1 MNDTDRQRCL
11 ALAAALQA
19 LRAVAALGLMLTL
32 VGLLLVALLALLAGA
47 TAVPL
52 AAAWVLILGQLER
65 LWATRIAFDA
75 RLFSALADGGLPDLG
90 ALDAA
95 LAALGLRPN
104 NASPQRDLSARLA
117 GTRRLV
123 QQHLAIVIIQ
133 ALGCGLAL
141 CLMPWRAVWC
151 VT

>member
-1 MNDTDRQRCL
+1 MNDSDRQRCL

-32 VGLLLVALLALLAGA
+32 VGLLLVALLAGA

-75 RLFSALADGGLPDLG
+75 RLFSALADGGLPNLG